1 MKIKI
6 IYLKPSIETLEEYES
21 RVNDFLSTHDVVS
34 VQYHE
39 ATYGSY
45 EDMGTTTT
53 IMVVYKDKV
62 N

>member
-6 IYLKPSIETLEEYES
+6 IYLKPDRETFEEYES
-21 RVNDFLSTHDVVS
+21 RVNEFLASHDVVS

-45 EDMGTTTT
+45 EDLNTTTT
-53 IMVVYKDKV
+53 ITVVYKDKV
-62 N
+62 